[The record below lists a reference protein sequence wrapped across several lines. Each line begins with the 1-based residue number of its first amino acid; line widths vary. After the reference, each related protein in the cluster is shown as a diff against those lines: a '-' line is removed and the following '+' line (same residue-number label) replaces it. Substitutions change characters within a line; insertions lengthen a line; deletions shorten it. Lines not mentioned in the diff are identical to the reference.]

1 MNPINLEKYNEYEL
15 DYITDKFNSTR
26 VTYDDT
32 DMPLMDVAKL
42 EDCKVDIEG
51 NVYYPYQ
58 FLVESDTNTSKPT
71 DYELLCTK
79 AQILSQWIKEEH
91 VA

>member
-1 MNPINLEKYNEYEL
+1 MKNLNLENYNEYES
-15 DYITDKFNSTR
+15 DYITDRFNETK

-32 DMPLMDVAKL
+32 EVSLQDVAKV
-42 EDCKVDIEG
+42 EDCKTDIEG

-79 AQILSQWIKEEH
+79 AQILSQWIKEE
-91 VA
+91 VIA